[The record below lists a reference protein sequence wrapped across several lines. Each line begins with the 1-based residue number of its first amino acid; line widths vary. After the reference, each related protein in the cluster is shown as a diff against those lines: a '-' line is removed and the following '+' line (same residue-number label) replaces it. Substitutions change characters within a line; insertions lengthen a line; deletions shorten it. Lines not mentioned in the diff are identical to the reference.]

1 MATKLI
7 HRWYRLYR
15 VSSSLCV
22 QTNAVFARSQ
32 LVRVSSQSPFAL
44 VTTCSHS
51 AQTDK
56 LSVQEQPYR
65 RPPEHSQV
73 DHFIGKTST
82 AEELLHLVDLYPVNA
97 NQAARI
103 ITRLSRIVAEKKLD
117 PGGFLEDARF
127 EQLLQTVSQV
137 WNAALTNLLKSL
149 YLLGFERNRRELLSV
164 EQEVRWRL
172 RRLTFRHLASLAEQV
187 AAGTPRGEQS
197 ELLNDLLKQLEL
209 RWTEIEDTRTV
220 GLEMA
225 EQFNPEDTRKI
236 AMALAHQN
244 RRSIPLL
251 RAISYHLV
259 QKHFVLSPGI
269 LLDLAFAYGKLNF
282 HQTQVFQKIASDLQ
296 PRMPELAPVDVYVI
310 DNADKITPV
319 HLSNIILAF
328 ARLNFH
334 PSNREAFYSVVH
346 KGLDNCLDDLDPYLL
361 LDLVWSLC
369 VLQQAT
375 EAHLEKVLVPEFHS
389 RFLGAEMV
397 LNYDNQ
403 PLPVAD
409 FVASPPLP
417 QSGGPRPLPS
427 EIRRLAFLTWEF
439 PNFSNRSKDLLGRFA
454 MARRHIRAGRGKEKE
469 RVPYYEWFDLKSVW
483 QKAAYLR
490 DKMNKAVAEEMTK

>member
-22 QTNAVFARSQ
+22 QTNSVFARSQ
-32 LVRVSSQSPFAL
+32 LVRMSSQPPFAL
-44 VTTCSHS
+44 ATPCSHS

-65 RPPEHSQV
+65 TPSEHSQV
-73 DHFIGKTST
+73 DHFIDKTST

-127 EQLLQTVSQV
+127 EQLLQTINAEVSQV

-149 YLLGFERNRRELLSV
+149 YLLGLKRNRRELLSV

-187 AAGTPRGEQS
+187 VASTPRGEQS
-197 ELLNDLLKQLEL
+197 ELLSDLVKQLEL

-220 GLEMA
+220 VALMAKIGALSPILMERLEDKGLEMA
-225 EQFNPEDTRKI
+225 EQFSPEDTRKI

-251 RAISYHLV
+251 RAMSYHLV
-259 QKHFVLSPGI
+259 QKHFVLSPGV
-269 LLDLAFAYGKLNF
+269 LLDLAFAY
-282 HQTQVFQKIASDLQ
+282 
-296 PRMPELAPVDVYVI
+296 
-310 DNADKITPV
+310 
-319 HLSNIILAF
+319 
-328 ARLNFH
+328 
-334 PSNREAFYSVVH
+334 
-346 KGLDNCLDDLDPYLL
+346 
-361 LDLVWSLC
+361 
-369 VLQQAT
+369 
-375 EAHLEKVLVPEFHS
+375 
-389 RFLGAEMV
+389 
-397 LNYDNQ
+397 
-403 PLPVAD
+403 
-409 FVASPPLP
+409 
-417 QSGGPRPLPS
+417 
-427 EIRRLAFLTWEF
+427 
-439 PNFSNRSKDLLGRFA
+439 
-454 MARRHIRAGRGKEKE
+454 
-469 RVPYYEWFDLKSVW
+469 
-483 QKAAYLR
+483 
-490 DKMNKAVAEEMTK
+490 